1 MSLRRTVA
9 AALAAV
15 TLTLASRAGASPW
28 VLKPGEFYS
37 ELTGSLF
44 SANTFFDDNRERP
57 PLNGKLDERELTS
70 FTELGWKKRASVWI
84 QVPFVNRG
92 FTRFSGGTSTSSG
105 LGDIDLGVRFRLR
118 GGSSPASLALGWT
131 APLGANRRLFPGT
144 DGDGGTDPSHYPPAS
159 LSNASDSSLYFNQG
173 LQSLR
178 VGLEFG
184 GHAWK
189 HAFWTLGGEYRYRF
203 LEFASTGGD
212 TRNARFFG
220 GDASL
225 GWWVHKNLLVS
236 GLFQGEWV
244 SQQSANYDRDRT
256 ADLDPMRLL
265 AGPRFTWRVD
275 DRMDVFAGSWHV
287 SRGQNVIHYDQYYFG
302 IAWRQS
308 SLSRYA
314 GAYGGTS
321 EGEPRAAEAKKAAEP
336 KPQAPPKKDGA
347 KKGGSKKHA
356 ATPPATGAGQSH

>member
-1 MSLRRTVA
+1 MPFGNRTHSSTRTGPFEDRDIGADGATGTARAGKAARPTAIPASRVVFAACRRALRPPRHPISLPRSHRDHSHTHRGASMSLRRTVAA

-37 ELTGSLF
+37 ELTG
-44 SANTFFDDNRERP
+44 
-57 PLNGKLDERELTS
+57 

-159 LSNASDSSLYFNQG
+159 LSNVSDSSLYFNQG

-236 GLFQGEWV
+236 GLFQ
-244 SQQSANYDRDRT
+244 
-256 ADLDPMRLL
+256 
-265 AGPRFTWRVD
+265 
-275 DRMDVFAGSWHV
+275 
-287 SRGQNVIHYDQYYFG
+287 
-302 IAWRQS
+302 
-308 SLSRYA
+308 
-314 GAYGGTS
+314 
-321 EGEPRAAEAKKAAEP
+321 
-336 KPQAPPKKDGA
+336 
-347 KKGGSKKHA
+347 
-356 ATPPATGAGQSH
+356 